1 MQKLETLMKEK
12 RTVLITGSS
21 GLTRPEGGT
30 MRSKLWI
37 NVFMI
42 SVAIVAGCARK
53 EQAPPAAGS
62 EASATPAGAVEK
74 TYPLRGKVVSVD
86 PVQNQ
91 ITVDHEK
98 IEGLWEPM
106 TMGFEVR
113 GGEPGSLPA
122 AGSTIRATLH
132 AQDGRYWLTDVTTE

>member
-1 MQKLETLMKEK
+1 
-12 RTVLITGSS
+12 
-21 GLTRPEGGT
+21 
-30 MRSKLWI
+30 MRSKLWM
-37 NVFMI
+37 NAVMI

-53 EQAPPAAGS
+53 EQPAAGAGES
-62 EASATPAGAVEK
+62 AATPAAAVEK
-74 TYPLRGKVVSVD
+74 TYALRGKVVSVD

-132 AQDGRYWLTDVTTE
+132 AQDGRYWLTDVTAE